1 MSMPNDVQAF
11 NRAIIEEFRT
21 RNGQITHEMLKD
33 TPLVLLTTTGA
44 RSGRARTAPL
54 AFFADGPGR
63 IVLWA
68 SAMAAPVHPAWYHNL
83 VADPRVTIELKTED
97 GVVKTFEGTASTA
110 RGAERER
117 LFGILEAGNPG
128 VAAHQSRTDREIP
141 LVVIEYGG

>member
-1 MSMPNDVQAF
+1 MPNDMQAF
-11 NRAIIEEFRT
+11 NRAIVEEFRA
-21 RNGQITHEMLKD
+21 RNGQIANEMLKD

-44 RSGRARTAPL
+44 RSGRSHTTPL
-54 AFFADGPGR
+54 GFFADGPGR

-83 VADPRVTIELKTED
+83 TAHPKVTIELKTED
-97 GVVKTFEGTASTA
+97 GVVKTFEGVASTA

-117 LFGILEAGNPG
+117 LFGILAANSSGI
-128 VAAHQSRTDREIP
+128 AAHQSRTDREIP